1 MCRFDCPLAAL
12 VRAPVMQTGKGEVV
26 NSRRIDVGLKVI
38 HADRPRAVLHGNIDF
53 LLLSNHFQR
62 FFTSL
67 HLFICKIRK
76 PG

>member
-1 MCRFDCPLAAL
+1 
-12 VRAPVMQTGKGEVV
+12 MQTGKGEVV

-62 FFTSL
+62 FFYISAFAYMQNKKTGIEYYEL
-67 HLFICKIRK
+67 
-76 PG
+76 